1 MIRFLFSLLL
11 LISLSVAVSAADTVD
26 FVSDVLPILNK
37 HCVGCHNADD
47 SEGGLRLDDHA
58 ALLDG
63 GDTGLAVTA
72 GAATSSRM
80 LLMIKGEIDPV
91 MPPEGEPGL
100 NADQIETIAAWI
112 DQGAVGPDGD
122 MPIKATLRTPQIE
135 PDPNTARP
143 ITSIAVSDDGRLRA
157 LARFSSVQIVRA
169 DGAMV
174 SQLDSL
180 PGKVNSLAFSHD
192 AKQVLVASG
201 VTGAYGRAGIYRID
215 DGSLE
220 SEMLG
225 HRDVLY
231 SAVFSPDEK
240 WIATAGYDRVIKLWS
255 RDTAKVVHEL
265 TGHNG
270 AIYDLA
276 FSPDSKVL
284 ASASGDATIK
294 VWQVETGKRLDT
306 LSQGEDEMLAVG
318 FTADGK
324 SIVACGA
331 DNRLRVWRLKSI
343 NTAAINPLLVTR
355 FVDDSPLVGFAFS
368 ADSHHLA
375 VLSQSGN
382 VKLLDTRTWK
392 QVASLESVPD
402 TGTDIAFDAAS
413 DSVLISL
420 MNGQLVSRKLPRS
433 TDKQII
439 AAKPVT
445 PIYMDLDPPAVRSES
460 DGKTLPRGAEVSGVI
475 SAAGE
480 VDVYAWHANAGEVWA
495 IDADK
500 IGNSPIDPIVA
511 IVDDEDQPV
520 LRTRLQAIRESYF
533 TFRGKDSMQSN
544 DFRVFNWQDMNLGD
558 YFYSSGEVSRLWKHP
573 RGPDSGFDTYPGE
586 GQRWTYFGTSG
597 TTHALGE
604 PGYVVRPLDLHETPI
619 ANGLPV
625 FDVYY
630 ENDDD
635 PMRIAGNAS
644 RLLFAAPHDGT
655 FKVRLSDTRG
665 EGGEVF
671 QYRLA
676 VRAASPSFRPSITPL
691 KGPIFK
697 GTGREFIVRV
707 DRVDGFEGPVTF
719 TLDGLPNSVV
729 SNSPIVIESGQ
740 RSAVGTLWVPETI
753 SDKDVAQWSGEF
765 SVDVVATAD
774 VLGQHVERSAGQ
786 LSKIKLADAASVIP
800 SLHPLDH
807 DVAEDETWV
816 LQVRRGETVSARVRL
831 RRKPGFGNEVSF
843 GKEDSG
849 RNATQGVYVDNIG
862 LNGLL
867 ILAGSN
873 EREFFLTAD
882 PTSVPG
888 RRSFFLNANVNG
900 GVTTHPIIVEV
911 LP

>member
-1 MIRFLFSLLL
+1 MRFLLIPLL
-11 LISLSVAVSAADTVD
+11 LIAINVTVNAAEAVD
-26 FVSDVLPILNK
+26 FVTDVSPILNK
-37 HCVGCHNADD
+37 YCVGCHNADD
-47 SEGGLRLDDHA
+47 HEGGLRLDDHA
-58 ALLDG
+58 AMLVG

-72 GAATSSRM
+72 GAAGSSRM
-80 LLMIKGEIDPV
+80 LLMTMGKIDPK
-91 MPPEGEPGL
+91 MPPEDEPGPSV
-100 NADQIETIAAWI
+100 DEIETIAAWI
-112 DQGAVGPDGD
+112 DQGAVGPAGD
-122 MPIKATLRTPQIE
+122 MPIKMSLRTPQIE
-135 PDPNTARP
+135 PDKDSPRP
-143 ITSIAVSDDGRLRA
+143 VTSIAVSTDGSLRA

-169 DGAMV
+169 DGTTI
-174 SQLDSL
+174 SEIHGL
-180 PGKVNSLAFSHD
+180 PGKVNSLEFSRD
-192 AKQVLVASG
+192 AKRILVATG
-201 VTGAYGRAGIYRID
+201 LTGAYGRSAIYRVD
-215 DGSLE
+215 DAGLE

-225 HRDVLY
+225 HHDVLY
-231 SAVFSPDEK
+231 SAVFSADEK
-240 WIATAGYDRVIKLWS
+240 WVATAGYDRVIKLWDRS
-255 RDTAKVVHEL
+255 TAEVVHEL

-276 FSPDSKVL
+276 FSRDSKVL
-284 ASASGDATIK
+284 ASASADATIK
-294 VWQVETGKRLDT
+294 IWHVETGKRLDT
-306 LSQGEDEMLAVG
+306 LSQGEDEMLAVD

-324 SIVACGA
+324 FIVGCGA

-343 NTAAINPLLVTR
+343 DTPAINPLVITR
-355 FVDDSPLVGFAFS
+355 FVDDSPLVGFAFA
-368 ADSHHLA
+368 ADSNHLA

-382 VKLLDTRTWK
+382 VKLLDTVSWK
-392 QVASLESVPD
+392 QVASLESVSD

-420 MNGQLVSRKLPRS
+420 MNGQVVSRTLPRS
-433 TDKQII
+433 TDKQVL
-439 AAKPVT
+439 AAKSVT
-445 PIYMDLDPPAVRSES
+445 PVYMDLDALVVRGESE
-460 DGKTLPRGAEVSGVI
+460 GKTLPRGAEVSGVI

-480 VDVYAWHANAGEVWA
+480 SDVYAWDANAGEVWA

-500 IGNSPIDPIVA
+500 IGNSPIDPIVS
-511 IVDDEDQPV
+511 ILDSDDQAV
-520 LRTRLQAIRESYF
+520 LRTRLHAVRDSYF
-533 TFRGKDSMQSN
+533 TFRGKDSLQSN

-604 PGYVVRPLDLHETPI
+604 PGYVVRPLAGDETPI

-644 RLLFAAPHDGT
+644 RLLFTAPRDGT
-655 FKVRLSDTRG
+655 FKVRITDTRG
-665 EGGEVF
+665 EGGEAF
-671 QYRLA
+671 QYRLG
-676 VRAASPSFRPSITPL
+676 VRAATPSFRPSITQI
-691 KGPIFK
+691 KSPIFK

-707 DRVDGFEGPVTF
+707 DRIDGFDGPVTF
-719 TLDGLPNSVV
+719 TLDGLPKFVI
-729 SNSPIVIESGQ
+729 SNSPIVIEAGQ

-753 SDKDVAQWSGEF
+753 SDEDMAQSGGEL
-765 SVDVVATAD
+765 SVNVVATAD
-774 VLGQHVERSAGQ
+774 VLGRHVERSAGQ
-786 LSKIKLADAASVIP
+786 LSKIKLADGPSVIP

-831 RRKPGFGNEVSF
+831 RREAGFGNEVSF

-888 RRSFFLNANVNG
+888 RRTFFLNANANG